1 MFTIQINDADVSA
14 MFDRLQAALTDM
26 SKPMND
32 VGRFLV
38 KTTKE
43 RIGAGITPEGNAFA
57 PRAQSTHEAYARKN
71 FSYGLPLNRS
81 GDMRKNSISH
91 DYGSDFAEVGS
102 NAIQSAVMQFGAAK
116 GSLGAN
122 SPWGNI
128 PARPFIGLSDSD
140 QTGIIDILEEWL
152 ERSTRT
158 AT

>member
-1 MFTIQINDADVSA
+1 MIRIELNDEEITAAFARLSA
-14 MFDRLQAALTDM
+14 RLTDM

-38 KTTKE
+38 KTTQE
-43 RIGAGITPEGNAFA
+43 RIGAGLTPDGAAFA
-57 PRAQSTHEAYARKN
+57 SRAQSTLEIYARKK

-91 DYGSDFAEVGS
+91 TYGTDFAEIGS
-102 NAIQSAVMQFGAAK
+102 NAIQSAVMQFGAPK

-128 PARPFIGLSDSD
+128 PARPFIGLSDD
-140 QTGIIDILEEWL
+140 DRTGIIGIIEEWL
-152 ERSTRT
+152 ER
-158 AT
+158 ATS